1 MNRSRVI
8 IAVGI
13 VVLILIGLFA
23 WLGGDDPAESPVAGR
38 PQEAGQDSTTAASS
52 DTASPAETGA
62 ATGTTTDGQVG
73 TDVDGESGGEG
84 REAAEAAP
92 DETAAPQAAAV
103 ESGGETTAARPVATS
118 PETNGPESAG
128 PESATNSGN
137 ASDRSATASTADDSG
152 IASRAPSSGAD
163 AASGQV
169 AEVTEAP
176 DAGTRPAA
184 ADAGGDGS
192 TGGMGSGTVAE
203 MQPPRRD
210 APAEQAQSTTQ
221 PAEETPASG
230 TTAVPK
236 PEADEQPAAGE
247 REVAALP
254 PERTAP
260 ERQSPDRQPA
270 AQQSAGQQSAG
281 QQSAGQQSAG
291 QQSAGQPPPTADE
304 PRAGDDRP
312 SGSRDARD
320 DAGRPAGETPEQTTA
335 LEHRTREGTGSAT
348 SDTSGTRAGPSDQV
362 SGAVGA
368 PLPSFDIVRISQDC
382 RAVIAGRAMPRAVV
396 EVSLGED
403 LLGQVTADRRGEWV
417 LIPDQPLRPGPGEM
431 RLSVTPQ
438 DGPSVTG
445 REGVIVSVPD
455 CGGGEGEG
463 QEIIAVRTDDRDSRP
478 SRVLQ
483 LPGMS
488 GPGGDLRLDAVDYD
502 EAGKLILSGRA
513 EPSTRVNIYA
523 NNAPVG
529 QVRTDDEGRWS
540 LLVDDKV
547 PLGPQ
552 TLRLDQVGA
561 RGTVKSRVEFPFSR
575 ASFSDLDLNDR
586 NVIVQPGN
594 SLWRIAR
601 RVYGEGLRYTVI
613 YKANAEQI
621 RDPDLIYPGQIF
633 SLPGEGGEGE
643 AASRG

>member
-1 MNRSRVI
+1 MGHRARRAS
-8 IAVGI
+8 
-13 VVLILIGLFA
+13 
-23 WLGGDDPAESPVAGR
+23 PAGER
-38 PQEAGQDSTTAASS
+38 PAPDTAPDTTAA
-52 DTASPAETGA
+52 P
-62 ATGTTTDGQVG
+62 
-73 TDVDGESGGEG
+73 
-84 REAAEAAP
+84 
-92 DETAAPQAAAV
+92 APQ
-103 ESGGETTAARPVATS
+103 E
-118 PETNGPESAG
+118 
-128 PESATNSGN
+128 
-137 ASDRSATASTADDSG
+137 DD
-152 IASRAPSSGAD
+152 
-163 AASGQV
+163 
-169 AEVTEAP
+169 
-176 DAGTRPAA
+176 RPAA
-184 ADAGGDGS
+184 GDR
-192 TGGMGSGTVAE
+192 
-203 MQPPRRD
+203 QI
-210 APAEQAQSTTQ
+210 
-221 PAEETPASG
+221 
-230 TTAVPK
+230 
-236 PEADEQPAAGE
+236 
-247 REVAALP
+247 AALP
-254 PERTAP
+254 PERVAAEQQPTGQQP
-260 ERQSPDRQPA
+260 TGEHPPDQPSNDRPSTD
-270 AQQSAGQQSAG
+270 QRSSGQPSSGQPSSGQQS
-281 QQSAGQQSAG
+281 SAG
-291 QQSAGQPPPTADE
+291 DE
-304 PRAGDDRP
+304 QRAGAGGPTGTDKPR
-312 SGSRDARD
+312 GDAV
-320 DAGRPAGETPEQTTA
+320 RPAAETPEQTAA
-335 LEHRTREGTGSAT
+335 LERRTREGTGSAT
-348 SDTSGTRAGPSDQV
+348 PDTSGGRAGPSDQD

-382 RAVIAGRAMPRAVV
+382 RAVIAGRAMPRALV

-438 DGPSVTG
+438 DGTPVAG

-575 ASFSDLDLNDR
+575 ASFSELDLNDR

-633 SLPGEGGEGE
+633 SLPGEGEGGKGEGS
-643 AASRG
+643 SRG